1 MDKEQFVEKLRQ
13 NPQPVVVDI
22 WAPWCMPCRV
32 IEPAL
37 DNLKAGYAGRVDVWK
52 VNADEHGKLV
62 QSLGV
67 SGIPTVIAFHQAQE
81 IGRRTGVQSQAA
93 LEDLFKAALDGAPVP
108 GSSRAVSD
116 RYLRLFA
123 GMVLLILGFYTG
135 PSWLLVAA
143 GGVVM
148 FSAVYDRC
156 PIWQAVSARVKR
168 LLLPSASSNQQT

>member
-13 NPQPVVVDI
+13 TLQPVVVDI

-37 DNLKAGYAGRVDVWK
+37 DHLKMDYAGRVDVWK
-52 VNADEHGKLV
+52 VNADEEGKLV

-67 SGIPTVIAFHQAQE
+67 SGIPTLIAFHQAQE
-81 IGRRTGVQSQAA
+81 IGRLIGVQPQAV
-93 LEDLFKAALDGAPVP
+93 LEDLFKAALDGAPVS
-108 GSSRAVSD
+108 GRSRAAAD

-123 GMVLLILGFYTG
+123 GTALLILGFYTG

-143 GGVVM
+143 AGVVL

-156 PIWQAVSARVKR
+156 PIWQAVTSRLKR
-168 LLLPSASSNQQT
+168 LLQPSTSSGQQT